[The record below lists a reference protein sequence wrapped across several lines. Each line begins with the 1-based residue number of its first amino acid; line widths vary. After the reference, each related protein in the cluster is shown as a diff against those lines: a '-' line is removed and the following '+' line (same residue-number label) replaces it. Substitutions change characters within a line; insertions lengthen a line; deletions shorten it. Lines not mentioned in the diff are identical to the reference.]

1 MQIKLAFLFGAKE
14 LVLRD
19 ACNGIS
25 LHKNVEVALDSG
37 KMAIVPSATVHEHQ
51 WKSVLDD

>member
-1 MQIKLAFLFGAKE
+1 MNSYFSSGVKE
-14 LVLRD
+14 LVLKGSR
-19 ACNGIS
+19 NGIS

-51 WKSVLDD
+51 WKMRVG